1 QSLLVLLDLLGTQHP
16 AIHSHFPRTHHW
28 FLRLV
33 AIEKRLR
40 NLGLLHASPKDQ
52 PFFRLSP
59 PPGPV
64 EDDHVPFLQ
73 RGVPV
78 LHLIPM
84 PFPWVWHTTEDNEAN
99 LHLPTVEDLCKIL
112 AAFVAEFLQL

>member
-1 QSLLVLLDLLGTQHP
+1 M
-16 AIHSHFPRTHHW
+16 
-28 FLRLV
+28 
-33 AIEKRLR
+33 
-40 NLGLLHASPKDQ
+40 
-52 PFFRLSP
+52 
-59 PPGPV
+59 
-64 EDDHVPFLQ
+64 
-73 RGVPV
+73 